1 MKEIDAIITSTL
13 NGSQSPPRDVS
24 DPCDAIF
31 SRAAPF
37 EDPVLAYLH
46 KEEARPE
53 GVYES
58 IENRLFNRLDRL
70 SHNGFEASSEPGNE
84 VADEN
89 IEALIA
95 AETVV
100 PQGNWDALEE
110 RLMKRIATA
119 PKTQKTEK
127 WSRELPRYIWP
138 VVPFLASFAR
148 YRSVQIA
155 LVVCIAGVTA
165 LSIAVH
171 NGRRTDLA
179 STITQAWG
187 SAYRSDLGQPVARG
201 ATLASTNGGSLTIAN
216 DAGSVSLSDDAS
228 LTVAEANSRSLEYRV
243 FTGADSRSGRI
254 AFDVKKRAKGQRF
267 VVVTPWYEIH
277 VVGTRFVLEQ
287 ETGGA
292 LATTIT
298 EGRVR
303 IESPGMS
310 DLYVDEGQ
318 TFSMDAAR
326 KAWRVEA
333 TQSLAATE
341 KLFAGSGMPEGK
353 TRLAV
358 LSTPANAEVYIGN
371 VYKGVT
377 PFAALRPD
385 GACAVSVRLAGYVSR
400 DTVVEL
406 GNPGTAITMALSPD
420 KRQSPEPLVDFA
432 YSAGATPIAPG
443 TATIPGAM
451 DSVALEAQNHAALVA
466 RVRRQLD
473 SARQHEAVSWK
484 KAFEIYQSLA
494 GDLSTPPLYRQTALF
509 SLGRLEADRQ
519 KDTAA
524 AIKDFGTYCII
535 FPNGLFTGEALLRLA
550 ELEIRRNP
558 SSAIDYFQRFL
569 IVDPRNPRR
578 ADVAYHLGLLLAQ
591 QDNNGEAIKMYGIAL
606 EQLGSKSAK
615 RRKEI
620 EQMIG
625 AAQATGSLSRGM
637 K

>member
-1 MKEIDAIITSTL
+1 MKDIDAIIITTL
-13 NGSQSPPRDVS
+13 KGSQCPPRDGS

-31 SRAAPF
+31 SRAAHF
-37 EDPVLAYLH
+37 EDPVLAYLR

-58 IENRLFNRLDRL
+58 IENMLFNRLDAL
-70 SHNGFEASSEPGNE
+70 TYNGSERPSEPGNE
-84 VADEN
+84 IADED

-110 RLMKRIATA
+110 RLMERIASA
-119 PKTQKTEK
+119 PETKTPEK
-127 WSRELPRYIWP
+127 RPQEQPRYVWP
-138 VVPFLASFAR
+138 LMPFLASIVR
-148 YRSVQIA
+148 YRGVQIA
-155 LVVCIAGVTA
+155 LVACIAGVAA
-165 LSIAVH
+165 LSMFVSG
-171 NGRRTDLA
+171 GRRTGLA

-187 SAYRSDLGQPVARG
+187 SAYRGDCGQPVAPG
-201 ATLASTNGGSLTIAN
+201 ATLVSSAGGSLTIKN

-228 LTVAEANSRSLEYRV
+228 LTITEANRRSMEYRV
-243 FTGADSRSGRI
+243 FTGADRRSGRI
-254 AFDVKKRAKGQRF
+254 AFNVKKRTKGQRF

-277 VVGTRFVLEQ
+277 VVGTKFVLEQ

-298 EGRVR
+298 EGKVR

-310 DLYVDEGQ
+310 DLYVDAGQ

-333 TQSLAATE
+333 AKTLAETE
-341 KLFAGSGMPEGK
+341 NAFAESGIPEGK
-353 TRLAV
+353 PRLAV
-358 LSTPANAEVYIGN
+358 LSTPANAEVYIN
-371 VYKGVT
+371 DIYKGIT
-377 PFAALRPD
+377 PYAALRPD
-385 GACAVSVRLAGYVSR
+385 GACAVSVRLEGYGTR

-406 GNPGTAITMALSPD
+406 RDSGTTISVALSPD
-420 KRQSPEPLVDFA
+420 KGQASEALADSAPF
-432 YSAGATPIAPG
+432 AGATQKAPG
-443 TATIPGAM
+443 GATIPEAV
-451 DSVALEAQNHAALVA
+451 DSVALASQEHAALVT

-473 SARQHEAVSWK
+473 SARQKEAVSWK
-484 KAFEIYQSLA
+484 SALKIYQALA
-494 GDLSTPPLYRQTALF
+494 EDLSTPPLYRQTALF

-524 AIKDFGTYCII
+524 AIKDFGTYCIVY
-535 FPNGLFTGEALLRLA
+535 PNGLFAGEALLRLA

-558 SSAIDYFQRFL
+558 SSAIEYFQRFL
-569 IVDPRNPRR
+569 TVDPRNPRR

-591 QDNNGEAIKMYGIAL
+591 QENNSEAIKMYGIAL

-625 AAQATGSLSRGM
+625 AAQATGSLSRGT